1 MQRLVQL
8 ALDFFDPPAPS
19 TPAAPPVAVAGPSAP
34 VLKLNR
40 PEVLVKQSSDAIE
53 NVAFGLSANSARPA
67 RPALPAA
74 PLPSLLSPAEFRHPK
89 ANREVLLGDAV
100 VAYALQ
106 RARRRTIG
114 FTVGADG
121 LSVRAP
127 SWVTLGAVDAA
138 LRGKADWILRKLS
151 ETRERHERLQGDRV
165 VWADGAELPYLGEPL
180 RVVLD
185 PGHRFA
191 GKGGALVD
199 LGAVPAAAMTS
210 AEAVTPASTAGQDA
224 RRALHIGLP
233 HSASPAQIRD
243 AVQAWLMRDAK
254 RHFTERLNHFAPQ
267 LGVQWASLRLSSAQ
281 TRWGSAKADGSIRL
295 NWRLLHYRP
304 AVIDYVV
311 AHELAHLRVMD
322 HSPRFW
328 NTVATVV
335 PDYAALRNH
344 LREEPAPLW

>member
-8 ALDFFDPPAPS
+8 ALDLFDPPLSPV
-19 TPAAPPVAVAGPSAP
+19 AAPVPVPAPGASPRAGVGKFKPKEPLALDGKALTAP
-34 VLKLNR
+34 KKIVDQPTSL
-40 PEVLVKQSSDAIE
+40 
-53 NVAFGLSANSARPA
+53 PA
-67 RPALPAA
+67 PAA
-74 PLPSLLSPAEFRHPK
+74 PLASLLSPAEFRHPQ

-121 LSVRAP
+121 LAVRAP

-138 LRGKADWILRKLS
+138 LREKSDWILRKLS
-151 ETRERHERLQGDRV
+151 EARDRQQRMEGGRI
-165 VWADGAELPYLGEPL
+165 VWANGAVLPYLGEPL
-180 RVVLD
+180 IVVLD
-185 PGHRFA
+185 PSHGFA
-191 GKGGALVD
+191 GKGGALVSAPQE
-199 LGAVPAAAMTS
+199 GMAAA
-210 AEAVTPASTAGQDA
+210 Q
-224 RRALHIGLP
+224 ALHIGLP
-233 HSASPAQIRD
+233 HSANPAQIRD
-243 AVQAWLMRDAK
+243 AVQAWLMRDAR
-254 RHFTERLNHFAPQ
+254 RHFTARLDHFAPL
-267 LGVQWASLRLSSAQ
+267 LGVRWASLRLSSAQ

-328 NTVATVV
+328 DTVATVV
-335 PDYAALRNH
+335 PDYAQLRSR
-344 LREEPAPLW
+344 LRDEPAPLWD

>member
-8 ALDFFDPPAPS
+8 ALDLFDPPAPS
-19 TPAAPPVAVAGPSAP
+19 APAALPVAVAGPSEP
-34 VLKLNR
+34 VLKPDQPQVQVN
-40 PEVLVKQSSDAIE
+40 QSSIAIE
-53 NVAFGLSANSARPA
+53 NVANGPAARSA

-191 GKGGALVD
+191 GKGGALVE
-199 LGAVPAAAMTS
+199 LMAAPAAAS
-210 AEAVTPASTAGQDA
+210 ASASSEAVTPAPPAGQGTG
-224 RRALHIGLP
+224 RALHIGLP

-281 TRWGSAKADGSIRL
+281 TRWGSAKSDGSIRL

-304 AVIDYVV
+304 AIIDYVV
-311 AHELAHLRVMD
+311 VHELAHLRVMD

-328 NTVATVV
+328 DTVATVV
-335 PDYAALRNH
+335 PDYADLRRH
-344 LREEPAPLW
+344 LRKEPVPPWE